1 MIVLDTHIWYRW
13 VTPADPLPVRVQ
25 SLIAQADAV
34 AVSAISIW
42 EIARLAQ
49 RSRVDLK
56 RDISVWLP
64 IALGGAGIDCLPIT
78 ESIALRA
85 ALLPEVHRDPAD
97 RLIISTAIETGSTL
111 VSFDSV
117 FLNYAEVQG
126 LLIGETV

>member
-1 MIVLDTHIWYRW
+1 VIVLDTHIWYRW

-49 RSRVDLK
+49 RGRVDLK
-56 RDISVWLP
+56 RDILAWLP

-78 ESIALRA
+78 ESIHCFTDSFA
-85 ALLPEVHRDPAD
+85 P
-97 RLIISTAIETGSTL
+97 GSP
-111 VSFDSV
+111 SRSGRSV
-117 FLNYAEVQG
+117 DYLDG
-126 LLIGETV
+126 G